1 MMHEL
6 TRNGPPDLF
15 TRVLLPGSK
24 KGGRIHARFTNGM
37 RREIA
42 GKRSGVEM
50 KRSLIGVLPLMLLL
64 FAFSACAEPLR
75 LSTLDWPPFVG
86 QDLPDQGT
94 TSARVRSICAVAG
107 LDLAVSFLP
116 WKRVLMEAR
125 TGLAQG
131 YFPEYRSADR
141 EKEFYFSKAV
151 GCSVVGLVHRR
162 DVTLDWTRLE
172 DLASYRLG
180 VVDGYVNTEE
190 FDRLVGAGV
199 LNPVKCNSDE
209 LALRMLEVGR
219 LDAVVMDRAV
229 FRYLSG
235 KVKPSHKRSHLIFAT
250 RILAVHSLHVCFPRT
265 PTGKALVERFDR
277 AIVSGGLELIC
288 ASSTEDRH

>member
-1 MMHEL
+1 MHE
-6 TRNGPPDLF
+6 
-15 TRVLLPGSK
+15 
-24 KGGRIHARFTNGM
+24 GGWVHEAVTDGM
-37 RREIA
+37 RRKIVRKHFGA
-42 GKRSGVEM
+42 AM
-50 KRSLIGVLPLMLLL
+50 KRSLIGVLPLMVLLA
-64 FAFSACAEPLR
+64 AFSVCAEPLR
-75 LSTLDWPPFVG
+75 LSTLEWPPFVG

-125 TGLAQG
+125 AGLAQG

-141 EKEFYFSKAV
+141 EKEFHFSKAV

-162 DVTLDWTRLE
+162 DVTLDWVRLE
-172 DLASYRLG
+172 DLGSYRLG

-190 FDRLVGAGV
+190 FDRLVSAGV
-199 LNPVKCNSDE
+199 ISPVKCNSDE
-209 LALRMLEVGR
+209 MALRMLEVGR
-219 LDAVVMDRAV
+219 IDAVVMDRAV
-229 FRYLSG
+229 FRHLSG
-235 KVKPSHKRSHLIFAT
+235 RAEASQTPSPLVFAAK
-250 RILAVHSLHVCFPRT
+250 ILTVHSLHVCFPRT
-265 PTGKALVERFDR
+265 PAGKALVERFDR

>member
-1 MMHEL
+1 
-6 TRNGPPDLF
+6 
-15 TRVLLPGSK
+15 
-24 KGGRIHARFTNGM
+24 
-37 RREIA
+37 
-42 GKRSGVEM
+42 M
-50 KRSLIGVLPLMLLL
+50 KVSQIGVMSLMVLL

-75 LSTLDWPPFVG
+75 LSTLRWPPFVG

-94 TSARVRSICAVAG
+94 TSARVRSICEVAG

-209 LALRMLEVGR
+209 LALRMLEAGR
-219 LDAVVMDRAV
+219 IDAAVMDRAV
-229 FRYLSG
+229 FRHLSG
-235 KVKPSHKRSHLIFAT
+235 RVEPLQTPPTLVFAAK
-250 RILAVHSLHVCFPRT
+250 ILAVHSLHVCFPRT
-265 PTGKALVERFDR
+265 PAGKLLAERFDR